1 MQAVWKLLQLR
12 CALSCV
18 VSCVLQAGILQG
30 EVDSLMVMD
39 QWQASLMRALAQL
52 QLKTSPE
59 ARSQVEEKFD
69 MLDDDVEGDADEL
82 EMEEEGEEE
91 VDGGGDVGGGSTE
104 GGLSGKRR

>member
-1 MQAVWKLLQLR
+1 MQAGWKLLQLR
-12 CALSCV
+12 CALSSV

-30 EVDSLMVMD
+30 DVASLMVMD

-69 MLDDDVEGDADEL
+69 MLDDDVDADEL
-82 EMEEEGEEE
+82 ETEEEGEEE